1 MDWSTFTTSDWI
13 AFLSIIVTLFTSL
26 VAILIS
32 TASLVQ
38 NRNIIKESNAPKV
51 YVYIEQHP
59 QNPAFQNLI
68 IENSGSIE
76 TKVLDICYDEQ
87 LHDLDKEFLNRIVE
101 TTIYPKQKLVSTFIT
116 YSDNKELINSSITV
130 TYTVY
135 KKKQKESFY
144 LDLDRARRMYYLDK
158 QSVASEIREISKI
171 LKKTEYTLEKY
182 FKNKET

>member
-13 AFLSIIVTLFTSL
+13 AFLSIIVTLLTSL

-59 QNPAFQNLI
+59 HNPAVQNLI
-68 IENSGSIE
+68 IENGGYTE
-76 TKVLDICYDEQ
+76 TKVLDICFDEQ
-87 LHDLDKEFLNRIVE
+87 LDSLDKEFLNKIVG
-101 TTIYPKQKLVSTFIT
+101 TNIYPKQKLVSVFIT
-116 YSDNKELINSSITV
+116 YSQNKKIFNSSITV

-135 KKKQKESFY
+135 KEKRKESFY

-158 QSVASEIREISKI
+158 QSVASEIRDISKI
-171 LKKTEYTLEKY
+171 LKKTESILEKY